1 MTEEKRAGAE
11 RLLRAMSD
19 IEDRYIA
26 EAQDGAKSTRVI
38 PLWLSR
44 TLATAACLAICV
56 LTVAVGIGLAG
67 GKAGNDFNPGSPDLE
82 DAPPMNGGS
91 NAGVSPSLGYSEP
104 ILLGG
109 GTVCAQREGD
119 TFTLIASGITDGEG
133 IALLIFRYTDS
144 GRSVAVIGQTSEDS
158 YGEGIAIEEI
168 ELMLNG
174 EPLGDRAIPTE
185 GDYTLSAKVAGLTEG
200 EYEVFITDH
209 TRFHPVE

>member
-1 MTEEKRAGAE
+1 MTDEKRAGAD

-19 IEDRYIA
+19 IDDRYIA

-67 GKAGNDFNPGSPDLE
+67 NKAGDFAPDAPDLE

-91 NAGVSPSLGYSEP
+91 DAGVSPSLGYSEP

-109 GTVCAQREGD
+109 GRVCAQREDD

-144 GRSVAVIGQTSEDS
+144 GRSVAVIGHTSEGS
-158 YGEGIAIEEI
+158 YGESIAIEEI

-185 GDYTLSAKVAGLTEG
+185 GDYTLSARVEGLTEG

-209 TRFHPVE
+209 TRYYPVE

>member
-1 MTEEKRAGAE
+1 MTDEKRAGAD

-19 IEDRYIA
+19 IDDRYIA

-38 PLWLSR
+38 PLWISR

-67 GKAGNDFNPGSPDLE
+67 GKAGDFAPDAPDLE

-91 NAGVSPSLGYSEP
+91 DAGVSPSLGYSEP

-133 IALLIFRYTDS
+133 IALLIFRYTES
-144 GRSVAVIGQTSEDS
+144 SISVSVIGHRVDGT
-158 YGEGIAIEEI
+158 YGESIAIEEI

-185 GDYTLSAKVAGLTEG
+185 GDYTLSAKVEGLTEG

-209 TRFHPVE
+209 TRFYPVE

>member
-11 RLLRAMSD
+11 SLLRAMSD

-67 GKAGNDFNPGSPDLE
+67 GKAGDDFNPGSPDLE
-82 DAPPMNGGS
+82 DAPPMNGG
-91 NAGVSPSLGYSEP
+91 AGSSESPILSYSEP

-109 GTVCAQREGD
+109 GTVYAEREGD
-119 TFTLIASGITDGEG
+119 IFTLRASGIKAGNS
-133 IALLIFRYTDS
+133 IALLIYRYTES
-144 GRSVAVIGQTSEDS
+144 GSSVSVIGHRVDGT
-158 YGEGIAIEEI
+158 YGEGVALEELS
-168 ELMLNG
+168 LMLNG

-185 GDYTLSAKVAGLTEG
+185 GDYTLSAKVEGLTEG
-200 EYEVFITDH
+200 SYEVFITDYE
-209 TRFHPVE
+209 RIYPVE